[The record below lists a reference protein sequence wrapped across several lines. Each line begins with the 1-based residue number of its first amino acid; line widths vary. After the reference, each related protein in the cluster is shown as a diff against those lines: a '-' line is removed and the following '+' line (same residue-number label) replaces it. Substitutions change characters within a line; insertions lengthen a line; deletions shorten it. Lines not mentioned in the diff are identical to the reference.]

1 MKIKRWKWL
10 LFGTVLL
17 MITVIALCVLSQRNI
32 QKYEL
37 SEEVFGNPLM
47 GYAPC
52 AWNAEVREDVSLL
65 YMDVTWAELEPEE
78 GKYNWEEIEKENQ
91 LDRWREEGKHIV
103 LRFVCDVP
111 GAEKHMDIP
120 EWLYKKT
127 DQAGTWYDVEFGKG
141 FSPDYNKEQFIAYHR
156 KAVEAMGEHWGQ
168 DGLISYI
175 ELGSL
180 GHWGEWHVN
189 YSAGI
194 QRLPLED
201 VREQYVSPWVDA
213 FPEAMLLMRR
223 PFSHAAK
230 YKTGLYND
238 MTGEPSETAAW
249 LNEIEAGGDLSQTN
263 EEKALVSMTDFWKKA
278 PVGGEFTSSLSM
290 EEMLKASLSQTVE
303 LIRESHTTFL
313 GPNAANPGFLQ
324 GYETVLKNMGYRLWI
339 SEAILS
345 WSPGGAKLELTW
357 ENNGTAPFY
366 KNWKVWLYVTDET
379 GNTIEK
385 KQVEILL
392 PSVLPGESIHTA
404 TLLETEELLKLAGE
418 KYSISVGVEDPMTGK
433 MNVRFAMQC
442 EFKSG
447 KNFLW

>member
-1 MKIKRWKWL
+1 
-10 LFGTVLL
+10 
-17 MITVIALCVLSQRNI
+17 
-32 QKYEL
+32 
-37 SEEVFGNPLM
+37 
-47 GYAPC
+47 
-52 AWNAEVREDVSLL
+52 
-65 YMDVTWAELEPEE
+65 
-78 GKYNWEEIEKENQ
+78 
-91 LDRWREEGKHIV
+91 
-103 LRFVCDVP
+103 
-111 GAEKHMDIP
+111 
-120 EWLYKKT
+120 
-127 DQAGTWYDVEFGKG
+127 
-141 FSPDYNKEQFIAYHR
+141 
-156 KAVEAMGEHWGQ
+156 
-168 DGLISYI
+168 
-175 ELGSL
+175 
-180 GHWGEWHVN
+180 
-189 YSAGI
+189 
-194 QRLPLED
+194 
-201 VREQYVSPWVDA
+201 
-213 FPEAMLLMRR
+213 
-223 PFSHAAK
+223 
-230 YKTGLYND
+230 
-238 MTGEPSETAAW
+238 
-249 LNEIEAGGDLSQTN
+249 
-263 EEKALVSMTDFWKKA
+263 MTDFWKKA

-345 WSPGGAKLELTW
+345 WSPGGAKLEITW

-418 KYSISVGVEDPMTGK
+418 KYNISVGVEDPMTGK

-442 EFKSG
+442 EYKSG